1 MLEVDVVVD
10 VALLH
15 QAVNFLWINVLMDV
29 LMFISAHSICGVGIH
44 LQNVTILQEFNLDL
58 GEVKRRDADLSLA
71 I

>member
-1 MLEVDVVVD
+1 
-10 VALLH
+10 
-15 QAVNFLWINVLMDV
+15 
-29 LMFISAHSICGVGIH
+29 MFISAHSICGVGIH